1 MTYRDRV
8 NSNLSRLSSAMGEAN
23 LTIDEVIQLVYTA
36 TYVSCYFCNQRS
48 TERRYGVPLCKEHL

>member
-1 MTYRDRV
+1 
-8 NSNLSRLSSAMGEAN
+8 MGEAN